1 MENFDIDK
9 RIAEA
14 PVEYKKALKIEKRSY
29 ERIQQTTKAVLSEV
43 GIETKNQRVIDILEA
58 TGLAGYDSTSSRIY
72 LLPDLI
78 DQVLDSAPKTFSG
91 DEGMNTLGI
100 GGIPPFLYR
109 REDEFPLPASF
120 TEFSRVI
127 EIVKEN
133 LDVVRFLSQ
142 PVKVHKGDAH
152 ECNKVM
158 DQLTDCIKVTCSAY
172 MNAEDSVK
180 WFGGRDDWHDSICGL
195 KSPLS
200 CMDNMMDCLIR
211 SAEAGNILRL
221 TTMPLAGRTAP
232 QSPEGCMIINQAEVL
247 FMLAVAQTVNPGMV
261 CMFGGMPCTT
271 KPNGDLAYSQ
281 DSMDMLN
288 VAVSRINMW
297 ITGLPTVQSGGSTEQ
312 KEPGAE
318 ALADGIR
325 GRRILTEFGVHTARH
340 CFGVLDNL
348 NFFSEEAFIQDC
360 ESYRKYREEK
370 SDTFV
375 LKPLYTPEDPH
386 AFEVISNVAS
396 GDYHVDYHTTANLS
410 AFEDWA
416 VLAEENGVLP
426 KKK

>member
-1 MENFDIDK
+1 MPGVI
-9 RIAEA
+9 I
-14 PVEYKKALKIEKRSY
+14 
-29 ERIQQTTKAVLSEV
+29 IQAV
-43 GIETKNQRVIDILEA
+43 
-58 TGLAGYDSTSSRIY
+58 
-72 LLPDLI
+72 
-78 DQVLDSAPKTFSG
+78 
-91 DEGMNTLGI
+91 
-100 GGIPPFLYR
+100 
-109 REDEFPLPASF
+109 
-120 TEFSRVI
+120 
-127 EIVKEN
+127 
-133 LDVVRFLSQ
+133 
-142 PVKVHKGDAH
+142 
-152 ECNKVM
+152 
-158 DQLTDCIKVTCSAY
+158 
-172 MNAEDSVK
+172 
-180 WFGGRDDWHDSICGL
+180 
-195 KSPLS
+195 
-200 CMDNMMDCLIR
+200 
-211 SAEAGNILRL
+211 
-221 TTMPLAGRTAP
+221 
-232 QSPEGCMIINQAEVL
+232 VL